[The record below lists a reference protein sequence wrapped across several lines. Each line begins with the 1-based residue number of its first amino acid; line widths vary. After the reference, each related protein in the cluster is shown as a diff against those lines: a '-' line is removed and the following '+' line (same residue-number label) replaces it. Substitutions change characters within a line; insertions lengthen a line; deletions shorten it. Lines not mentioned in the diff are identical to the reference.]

1 MKRSLSSKY
10 YETITTCHCQDGFF
24 YAIPELNGGSGRD
37 LEDMY
42 ESASYPYHTFPYG
55 RLERN
60 TGIYRVC
67 FKKFIGLQLL
77 GTGEILNEKLEVI
90 R

>member
-1 MKRSLSSKY
+1 
-10 YETITTCHCQDGFF
+10 
-24 YAIPELNGGSGRD
+24 
-37 LEDMY
+37 MY